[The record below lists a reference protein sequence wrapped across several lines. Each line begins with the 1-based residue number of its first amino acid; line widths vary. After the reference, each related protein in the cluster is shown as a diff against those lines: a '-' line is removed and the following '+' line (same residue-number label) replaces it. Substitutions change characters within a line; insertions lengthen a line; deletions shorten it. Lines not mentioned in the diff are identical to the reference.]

1 MRMVNIGPT
10 IEQKLAIVSKVND
23 IQDEKVSIVAKPA
36 MDKKL
41 QNKDYPPKVTLVDK
55 GTDRNTIERDD
66 TSRHN
71 LRRKPRPC
79 YRKLANLSTKTR
91 EITHNKTKRYN
102 TRSNK
107 ILKEAKINP
116 LPIVNKVLQLPF
128 RPTAPV
134 HVGKAISG
142 ELREHWIDTMFGA
155 YNKMHNTGTL
165 SCPLLKSLLPK
176 DTKILPSKLSFE
188 VKITDIAHFYEL
200 KTRFCANGSRQ
211 LEGIDFEVS
220 FAPVADAD
228 SLRFMITIA
237 TSEGMIFIFIDAS
250 NAFQTNII
258 SDPKKRHYISIPT
271 MYMEWIKER
280 WHNHPILKYAAKDLV
295 MQSLRN
301 IQGTKDAGYE
311 W

>member
-1 MRMVNIGPT
+1 MKT
-10 IEQKLAIVSKVND
+10 
-23 IQDEKVSIVAKPA
+23 
-36 MDKKL
+36 KK
-41 QNKDYPPKVTLVDK
+41 
-55 GTDRNTIERDD
+55 
-66 TSRHN
+66 
-71 LRRKPRPC
+71 
-79 YRKLANLSTKTR
+79 
-91 EITHNKTKRYN
+91 ITHNKVKKYN

-107 ILKEAKINP
+107 SLEDTKINKL

-128 RPTAPV
+128 RPDAPI

-155 YNKMHNTGTL
+155 YDKMHNTGTL
-165 SCPLLKSLLPK
+165 SCPLLKTSLPK
-176 DTKILPSKLSFE
+176 GTKILPAKLSFE

-228 SLRFMITIA
+228 SLRFMIALA

-258 SDPKKRHYISIPT
+258 SNPAKRHYISIPT

-301 IQGTKDAGYE
+301 IQGTKDAG
-311 W
+311 